1 MGVINIQNGEYF
13 ITSDPGKLDTEAVV
27 SLLSKTYWAGTRPR
41 ETMLKSFENSLC
53 FSLYF
58 KDIQVGFFRVVTDYA
73 VFAYLC
79 DVIIDENYRKNGL
92 GKWAMECIIS
102 HPDLKGLKRWCL
114 ITKDAQEFYKKVGF
128 KELSNP
134 QGYMEIFNLN

>member
-1 MGVINIQNGEYF
+1 MKIINCINGDYN
-13 ITSDPGKLDTEAVV
+13 ITNDPQKLDTEAVV
-27 SLLSKTYWAGTRPR
+27 SLLSKTYWASNRPR

-58 KDIQVGFFRVVTDYA
+58 KDRQIGFFRVVTDYA

-79 DVIIDENYRKNGL
+79 DVVIDEQYRKNGL
-92 GKWAMECIIS
+92 GKWALECILS
-102 HPDLKGLKRWCL
+102 HPELKGLKRWCL

-134 QGYMEIFNLN
+134 ISYMEILNID

>member
-1 MGVINIQNGEYF
+1 MEVINCIKDNYS
-13 ITSDPGKLDTEAVV
+13 ITNDPNRLDTEAVV
-27 SLLSKTYWAGTRPR
+27 SLLSKTYWASNRSR

-58 KDIQVGFFRVVTDYA
+58 KDKQIGFFRVITDYA

-79 DVIIDENYRKNGL
+79 DVIIDEEYRKNGL
-92 GKWAMECIIS
+92 GQWAMECILS

-114 ITKDAQEFYKKVGF
+114 ITKDAQEFYKKIGF
-128 KELSNP
+128 KELPNP
-134 QGYMEIFNLN
+134 KSYMEILNVL

>member
-1 MGVINIQNGEYF
+1 M
-13 ITSDPGKLDTEAVV
+13 
-27 SLLSKTYWAGTRPR
+27 
-41 ETMLKSFENSLC
+41 
-53 FSLYF
+53 
-58 KDIQVGFFRVVTDYA
+58 
-73 VFAYLC
+73 C
-79 DVIIDENYRKNGL
+79 DVVIDEQYRNNGL